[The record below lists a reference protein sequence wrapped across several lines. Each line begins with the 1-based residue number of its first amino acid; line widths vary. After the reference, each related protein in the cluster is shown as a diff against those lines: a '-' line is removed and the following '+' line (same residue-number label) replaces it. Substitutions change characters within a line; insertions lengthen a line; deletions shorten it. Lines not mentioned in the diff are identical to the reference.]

1 MTMREWTQ
9 NGTEWTSEGCTAF
22 VYREGT
28 CDSATFDPE
37 RPYVVATTEYGEP
50 TGEDGRYE
58 TFSTLRAALSRASFR
73 HDERT
78 GAL

>member
-9 NGTEWTSEGCTAF
+9 NGTEWTADGCTTY
-22 VYREGT
+22 VYLDT
-28 CDSATFDPE
+28 AHDSATFNPE
-37 RPYVVATTEYGEP
+37 RPYVVATTEGGEP
-50 TGEDGRYE
+50 TGEDRRYE

-73 HDERT
+73 HSERT

>member
-9 NGTEWTSEGCTAF
+9 IANEWTATGCTTY
-22 VYREGT
+22 VYLDT
-28 CDSATFDPE
+28 AHDSATFNPE
-37 RPYVVATTEYGEP
+37 RPYVVATTEHGEP

-58 TFSTLRAALSRASFR
+58 TFPTLRAALSRASFR